1 MTAETSPI
9 GPDGTGSEAVLHESP
24 AARQFRRFRQNR
36 LAMASIVVLLAIILF
51 CFLGPHAFPFT
62 GEDADFDYISAPM
75 DFSSPH
81 LFGTDEFGRDL
92 LVRVMEG
99 GQVSLT
105 IGFIGAMVAGG
116 IGVFYGAVAGYVG
129 GWLDGLMMRA
139 VEVLYGFPYVFLV
152 ILLNLLFGGG
162 NVALFLAII
171 FTLWLT
177 PAVIVR
183 AQAQALSRREFVE
196 AARAGG
202 MTGRRIVFEHIVPNT
217 LSLVIVYGSLLVP
230 EVILS
235 ESFLSFLGIGIK
247 EPQASWGNLIQ
258 AGTSQMETDLRLLLL
273 PGGLLATVLLCLNF
287 IADGLRDAFD
297 PNER

>member
-1 MTAETSPI
+1 MSVDLAPPRGTS
-9 GPDGTGSEAVLHESP
+9 TLQL
-24 AARQFRRFRQNR
+24 QFRRFRQNR
-36 LAMASIVVLLAIILF
+36 LAMASVAVLTLIVLL
-51 CFLGPHAFPFT
+51 CFFGPCAFPFT
-62 GEDADFDYISAPM
+62 GEDADFDVISVPAE
-75 DFSSPH
+75 FAWPH
-81 LFGTDEFGRDL
+81 LFGTDDFGRDL
-92 LVRVMEG
+92 LVRVLEG

-105 IGFIGAMVAGG
+105 IGFLGALVAGV
-116 IGVFYGAVAGYVG
+116 IGVFYGAVAGYAG
-129 GWLDGLMMRA
+129 GRADGLMMRM
-139 VEVLYGFPYVFLV
+139 VEILYGFPYVILV
-152 ILLNLLFGGG
+152 ILLSLLFGGG
-162 NVALFLAII
+162 NVALFAAIV

-183 AQAQALSRREFVE
+183 AQAQSLAQREFVQ

-202 MTGRRIVFEHIVPNT
+202 MTSPAIVLQHIVPNCMST
-217 LSLVIVYGSLLVP
+217 VIVYGSLLVP

-258 AGTSQMETDLRLLLL
+258 TGTSAMETDLRLLLL

-297 PNER
+297 PNDR

>member
-1 MTAETSPI
+1 MTAEALPPARSSGPSPS
-9 GPDGTGSEAVLHESP
+9 T
-24 AARQFRRFRQNR
+24 AALQLRRFAANR
-36 LAMASIVVLLAIILF
+36 LAMLSVCVLLAIVAL
-51 CFLGPHAFPFT
+51 CFVGPLAFPFT
-62 GEDADFDYISAPM
+62 GEDADFDNIAAPM
-75 DFSSPH
+75 DLTSIH
-81 LFGTDEFGRDL
+81 LFGTDDFGRDF
-92 LVRVMEG
+92 LVRVLEG

-105 IGFIGAMVAGG
+105 IGFLGALVAGV
-116 IGVFYGAVAGYVG
+116 IGVVYGAVSGFVG
-129 GWLDGLMMRA
+129 GAIDRIMMRV
-139 VEVLYGFPYVFLV
+139 VEILYGFPYVILV
-152 ILLNLLFGGG
+152 ILFSLLFGGG
-162 NVALFLAII
+162 NMALFVAIV

-183 AQAQALSRREFVE
+183 AQAQSLSRREFVE

-202 MTGRRIVFEHIVPNT
+202 MTGWQIVVQHIVPNT

-273 PGGLLATVLLCLNF
+273 PGSLLALVLFCLNF

>member
-1 MTAETSPI
+1 MSDLPFGTAPQSTFQ
-9 GPDGTGSEAVLHESP
+9 LHLH
-24 AARQFRRFRQNR
+24 RFRQNR
-36 LAMASIVVLLAIILF
+36 LAMISVALLAVIVLS
-51 CFLGPHAFPFT
+51 CFLGPLLFPFT
-62 GEDADFDYISAPM
+62 GQDADFDAISAPI
-75 DFSSPH
+75 DLGSLH

-99 GQVSLT
+99 GQVSLS
-105 IGFIGAMVAGG
+105 IGFLGALVAGI
-116 IGVFYGAVAGYVG
+116 IGVLYGAVAGFTG
-129 GWLDGLMMRA
+129 GRIDGLMMRL
-139 VEVLYGFPYVFLV
+139 VEVLYGFPYVILV
-152 ILLNLLFGGG
+152 ILLNILLGGG
-162 NVALFLAII
+162 NIALFAAIV

-183 AQAQALSRREFVE
+183 AQAQALARREFIE
-196 AARAGG
+196 AARATG
-202 MTGRRIVFEHIVPNT
+202 MTSRQIVLEHIVPNCV
-217 LSLVIVYGSLLVP
+217 SLVIVYGSLLVP

-258 AGTSQMETDLRLLLL
+258 SGTAEMDTDLRLLLL
-273 PGGLLATVLLCLNF
+273 PGSLLALVLFCLNF

>member
-1 MTAETSPI
+1 MAADRSLST
-9 GPDGTGSEAVLHESP
+9 LHL
-24 AARQFRRFRQNR
+24 QWLRFRQNR
-36 LAMASIVVLLAIILF
+36 LSMASVVFLSLIVLG
-51 CFLGPHAFPFT
+51 CFLGPYAFPFN
-62 GEDADFDYISAPM
+62 GEDADFDYISAPI
-75 DFSSPH
+75 DFTSPH
-81 LFGTDEFGRDL
+81 LFGTDDFGRDL

-105 IGFIGAMVAGG
+105 IGFLGALTAGL
-116 IGVFYGAVAGYVG
+116 IGVLYGAVSGFVG
-129 GWLDGLMMRA
+129 GRLDGLMMRM
-139 VEVLYGFPYVFLV
+139 VEILYGFPYVILV
-152 ILLNLLFGGG
+152 ILLSLLFGGG
-162 NVALFLAII
+162 NIALFAAIV

-183 AQAQALSRREFVE
+183 AQAQSLTKREFIE

-202 MTGRRIVFEHIVPNT
+202 MTGGQIVLTHIVPNCI
-217 LSLVIVYGSLLVP
+217 SVVIVYGSLLVP

-258 AGTSQMETDLRLLLL
+258 SGTSAMDTDLRLLLL
-273 PGGLLATVLLCLNF
+273 PGGLLALVLLCLNF

-297 PNER
+297 PNDR

>member
-1 MTAETSPI
+1 MTAEALSQRHL
-9 GPDGTGSEAVLHESP
+9 S
-24 AARQFRRFRQNR
+24 AAQLQFRRFRQNH
-36 LAMASIVVLLAIILF
+36 LAMAGIAVLLLIVAF
-51 CFLGPHAFPFT
+51 CFAGPYAFPFT
-62 GEDADFDYISAPM
+62 GEDADFDAISAPV
-75 DFSSPH
+75 DFSSAH

-99 GQVSLT
+99 GRVSLT
-105 IGFIGAMVAGG
+105 IGFLGATVAGI
-116 IGVFYGAVAGYVG
+116 IGVIYGAIAGFTG
-129 GWLDGLMMRA
+129 GWLDRLMMRF
-139 VEVLYGFPYVFLV
+139 VEILFGFPYVILV

-162 NVALFLAII
+162 NTALFAAIV

-183 AQAQALSRREFVE
+183 AQAQSLARKEFVE

-202 MTGRRIVFEHIVPNT
+202 MTAGQIIREHIIPNC
-217 LSLVIVYGSLLVP
+217 LSVVIVYGSLLVP

-235 ESFLSFLGIGIK
+235 ESFLSFLGIGIH

-258 AGTSQMETDLRLLLL
+258 SGTTAMETDIRLLLL
-273 PGGLLATVLLCLNF
+273 PGTLLAAVLFCLNF
-287 IADGLRDAFD
+287 ISDGLRDAFD